1 MALGYTYRAGRRE
14 TPLNKSKRVLFIVQI
29 RDERTSRASSPFLF
43 SRKVHVSFRAQRL
56 LCIDNALKNPFLFTP
71 SFFFETNETHPIEGL
86 NRLNEKNRRRIRG
99 DCHAGNSRTAVENN
113 FLFYFPLYE
122 DGRGSNGKGVAVSRH
137 QFFRKKCRDTW
148 PPPPCER
155 AGRGSSPRKRYV
167 LWFYNANG

>member
-1 MALGYTYRAGRRE
+1 MLTR
-14 TPLNKSKRVLFIVQI
+14 IVQGGG
-29 RDERTSRASSPFLF
+29 RHRSTKVNAFYSLYKFETRAP
-43 SRKVHVSFRAQRL
+43 L
-56 LCIDNALKNPFLFTP
+56 LL
-71 SFFFETNETHPIEGL
+71 FFFQERSTVPFARNVCFASTTRQKILSFSPPLSSSTNETHPIEGL